1 MKNLLLTIDAGSSSC
16 KAEVFT
22 QSGESIS
29 SGTCPYRMSSP
40 EPGRSELD
48 SQLLRSTITAATQ
61 QALQG
66 VAPGQLA
73 GVGVSAQLGL
83 AAVDREGKLLGPIL
97 TWADRHATEQAQR
110 IEETLGTP
118 RVYGVCGRRVSP
130 EWPLAKILHYQRHK
144 PEQHART
151 HKYISLKDYIVLEL
165 CGELVTDPTHASYS
179 LLYNVKSRAWEN
191 AFLEAFDLDPEK
203 LPDVRPAHAVAGETH
218 GEFAAQLGLPDH
230 IPVIVGGPDGTGGS
244 LGAGLIAENKAVNVA
259 GTTDVVFTC
268 SNKPVFD
275 PQQGTVVNCYVV
287 PDKWVLGGPMSTT
300 GGCLRW
306 FCETFA
312 QTEVAQTEVAQTEAK
327 EAAGRG
333 SSVYQWFDEQAAAIA
348 PGSEKLLAIP
358 SLVGER
364 SPWWDPSRRGVFFG
378 LTPQHDKTHIYRAIL
393 EGSAFSL
400 RAMIERL
407 EQQGNQIDDVILAG
421 GGAKSRL
428 WAQIRADVT
437 GKPMLL
443 PKVRSAT
450 NLGTAILIAVGLG
463 MHPSFEQAAAEMT
476 TIEGQIEPNPA
487 NQKTYQDLYEVFQ
500 ELREAIGPAS
510 EHLAGIA

>member
-16 KAEVFT
+16 KAEVFNL
-22 QSGESIS
+22 SGESIS
-29 SGTCPYRMSSP
+29 SGTSPYRMSSP
-40 EPGRSELD
+40 GPGRSELG
-48 SQLLRSTITAATQ
+48 SRLLRSTLVAAAE
-61 QALQG
+61 QALRG
-66 VAPGQLA
+66 IDTTQLA
-73 GVGVSAQLGL
+73 GIGVSAQLGL
-83 AAVDREGKLLGPIL
+83 AAVDRDGKLLGPIL

-110 IEETLGTP
+110 IEDTLGTP

-130 EWPLAKILHYQRHK
+130 EWPLAKILDYQRHE

-151 HKYISLKDYIVLEL
+151 DKYISLKDYIVLEL
-165 CGELVTDPTHASYS
+165 TGEIVTDPPHASYS
-179 LLYNVKSRAWEN
+179 LLYNVTSRAWEKE
-191 AFLEAFDLDPEK
+191 FLETFDLDAEK
-203 LPDVRPAHAVAGETH
+203 LPDVRPAHAVAGETS

-268 SNKPVFD
+268 SGKPVFD

-287 PDKWVLGGPMSTT
+287 PNKWVLGGPMSTT
-300 GGCLRW
+300 GGCLQW

-312 QTEVAQTEVAQTEAK
+312 QSETKDATQ
-327 EAAGRG
+327 RG
-333 SSVYQWFDEQAAAIA
+333 SSVFRWFDEQASAIP

-358 SLVGER
+358 SLVGDR
-364 SPWWDPSRRGVFFG
+364 SPWWDPNRRGVFFG
-378 LTPQHDKTHIYRAIL
+378 LTPQHGKTHMYRAIL

-407 EQQGNQIDDVILAG
+407 EQQGNQIDEVILAG

-428 WAQIRADVT
+428 WTQIRADVS

-463 MHPSFEQAAAEMT
+463 LHPSFEQAAAEMT
-476 TIEGQIEPNPA
+476 TIEGQIDPNPA

-500 ELREAIGPAS
+500 ELRHAIGPAS
-510 EHLAGIA
+510 EHLAGTAPA

>member
-1 MKNLLLTIDAGSSSC
+1 MKNFLLTIDAGSSSC
-16 KAEVFT
+16 KAEVFNL
-22 QSGESIS
+22 SGESIS
-29 SGTCPYRMSSP
+29 SGTSPYRMSSP
-40 EPGRSELD
+40 GPGRSELG
-48 SQLLRSTITAATQ
+48 SRLLRSTLVAAAE
-61 QALQG
+61 QALRG
-66 VAPGQLA
+66 IDTTQLA
-73 GVGVSAQLGL
+73 GIGVSAQLGL
-83 AAVDREGKLLGPIL
+83 AAVDRDGKLLGPIL

-110 IEETLGTP
+110 IEDTLGTP

-130 EWPLAKILHYQRHK
+130 EWPLAKILDYQRHE

-151 HKYISLKDYIVLEL
+151 DKYISLKDYIVLEL
-165 CGELVTDPTHASYS
+165 TGEIVTDPPHASYS
-179 LLYNVKSRAWEN
+179 LLYNVTSRAWEKE
-191 AFLEAFDLDPEK
+191 FLETFDLDAEK
-203 LPDVRPAHAVAGETH
+203 LPDVRPAHAVAGETS

-268 SNKPVFD
+268 SGKPVFD

-287 PDKWVLGGPMSTT
+287 PNKWILGGPMSTT
-300 GGCLRW
+300 GGCLQW

-312 QTEVAQTEVAQTEAK
+312 QSETKDATQ
-327 EAAGRG
+327 RG
-333 SSVYQWFDEQAAAIA
+333 SSVFRWFDEQASAIP

-358 SLVGER
+358 SLVGDR
-364 SPWWDPSRRGVFFG
+364 SPWWDSNRRGVFFG
-378 LTPQHDKTHIYRAIL
+378 LTPQHGKTHMYRAIL

-400 RAMIERL
+400 RAMIERV
-407 EQQGNQIDDVILAG
+407 EQQGNQIDEVILAG

-428 WAQIRADVT
+428 WAQIRADVS

-463 MHPSFEQAAAEMT
+463 LHPSFEQAAAEMT
-476 TIEGQIEPNPA
+476 TIEGQIDPNPA

-500 ELREAIGPAS
+500 ELRHAIGPAS
-510 EHLAGIA
+510 EHLAGTAPA

>member
-1 MKNLLLTIDAGSSSC
+1 MKSLLLTIDAGSSSC

-29 SGTCPYRMSSP
+29 SGTCHYRMSSP

-66 VAPGQLA
+66 VDPGQLA
-73 GVGVSAQLGL
+73 GIGVSAQLGL
-83 AAVDREGKLLGPIL
+83 AAVGRDGKLLAPIL

-118 RVYGVCGRRVSP
+118 CVYNVCGRRVSP
-130 EWPLAKILHYQRHK
+130 EWPLAKILDYQRHE

-165 CGELVTDPTHASYS
+165 TGEIVTDPTHASYS
-179 LLYNVKSRAWEN
+179 LLYNVRSRAWEKE
-191 AFLEAFDLDPEK
+191 FLETFDLDAEK
-203 LPDVRPAHAVAGETH
+203 LPDVRPAHAVAGETS

-230 IPVIVGGPDGTGGS
+230 IPVIVGGPDGTVGS

-268 SNKPVFD
+268 SDKPVFD
-275 PQQGTVVNCYVV
+275 PQQGTVVNCYVYVV
-287 PDKWVLGGPMSTT
+287 PNKWVLGGPMSTT
-300 GGCLRW
+300 GGCLQW

-312 QTEVAQTEVAQTEAK
+312 QSETKDATQ
-327 EAAGRG
+327 RG
-333 SSVYQWFDEQAAAIA
+333 SSVFRWFDEQASAIP

-358 SLVGER
+358 SLVGDR
-364 SPWWDPSRRGVFFG
+364 SPWWDPSRRGVLFG
-378 LTPQHDKTHIYRAIL
+378 LTPQHGKTHIYRAIL

-407 EQQGNQIDDVILAG
+407 EQQGNQIDEVILAG

-428 WAQIRADVT
+428 WAQIRADVS

-463 MHPSFEQAAAEMT
+463 LHPSFEQAAAEMT
-476 TIEGQIEPNPA
+476 TIEGQIDPNPA

-500 ELREAIGPAS
+500 ELRNAIGPAS
-510 EHLAGIA
+510 EHLAGTAPA